1 MITPRFS
8 CTQTATSVLVRV
20 YIPTVRVRA
29 CFCSSDAGPQ
39 SLTYSLTSQASDV
52 EIHVDGTLFSLHINP
67 YFLRLTFPG
76 EVVED
81 EASSAA
87 YDPVSGYLS
96 VTLTKASPGHDF
108 KDLDILAKLL
118 APPEHASQSLI
129 EVIDS
134 QNLDGLSL
142 EENAT
147 ELSRDNLSSDQKAVL
162 EGMLLSHLLN
172 NEISNRIMHPL

>member
-96 VTLTKASPGHDF
+96 VTLTKASQGHDF

-118 APPEHASQSLI
+118 APPEPASQSLI

-147 ELSRDNLSSDQKAVL
+147 ALSRDNLSSDQKAVL

-172 NEISNRIMHPL
+172 NEISNRIIHPL